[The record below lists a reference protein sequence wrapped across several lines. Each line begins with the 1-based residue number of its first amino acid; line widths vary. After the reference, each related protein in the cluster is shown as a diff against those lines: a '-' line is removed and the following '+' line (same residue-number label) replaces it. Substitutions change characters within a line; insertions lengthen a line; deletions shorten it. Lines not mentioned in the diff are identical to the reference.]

1 MNKILLIFSGLVCL
15 NAAAQEHYSGIN
27 TSQRTGIINAGVNP
41 AELMNIGSK
50 YDIHVISASVKASNS
65 ELGFSDFIGGGDFAD
80 KLFTGNTSVD
90 LRLDG
95 EITGPGIAWK
105 MDRWAFAFTTKAYA
119 KLDLVDVDSNL
130 GDALTNSII
139 DSFISGESFI
149 NSNNNQRLNGT
160 SWGEIAFSGATGL
173 YEDSEHKF
181 NVGAS
186 LKLLFPGSYANFGA
200 DQFNGKITNDFGE
213 VTLTDAQANL
223 NVAYSGN
230 LGDDFSHFSD
240 YAKSLFGKPN
250 GVAVDIG
257 VNYRWK
263 DSDDQHY
270 KLNVGAAVRNIGG
283 MTFKSSNNS
292 ETNYVLSVQGTDSLN
307 LNQFQNAKSLREVET
322 ILLAS
327 GFLNK
332 TVSEKKSF
340 KVKLPTLFS
349 VYADV
354 KIVPSFYVTAFTQL
368 KMRKDDENGQ
378 IAGQNIFS
386 LTPRYTVQNYEVY
399 LPLSQSEFSGF
410 ATGVG
415 FRAYGFFIGS
425 GSIITALIN
434 DSKQADAYI
443 GYSFQLD

>member
-1 MNKILLIFSGLVCL
+1 MLCVNV
-15 NAAAQEHYSGIN
+15 AAQEHYSGIN
-27 TSQRTGIINAGVNP
+27 TSQRTGIINAGINP
-41 AELMNIGSK
+41 AELMNLDSK

-65 ELGFSDFIGGGDFAD
+65 ELGFSDLVGGGDFSD

-105 MDRWAFAFTTKAYA
+105 MEKWAFAFTTKAYA

-130 GDALTNSII
+130 GDALTSSIV

-149 NSNNNQRLNGT
+149 NSPNNQRLSGT
-160 SWGEIAFSGATGL
+160 SWGEIAFSGATNL

-181 NVGAS
+181 NIGAS

-200 DQFNGKITNDFGE
+200 DSFTGKITNEFGE

-250 GVAVDIG
+250 GVAADIG
-257 VNYRWK
+257 LNYQWK
-263 DSDDQHY
+263 DADERKY
-270 KLNVGAAVRNIGG
+270 KLNVGMAVRNIGG

-292 ETNYVLSVQGTDSLN
+292 ETNYVLSVQGTDTLN

-332 TVSEKKSF
+332 TANDKKSF

-349 VYADV
+349 AYADV

-378 IAGQNIFS
+378 VAGQNIFS
-386 LTPRYTVQNYEVY
+386 LTPRYTLQNYEVY

-410 ATGVG
+410 ATGLG

-434 DSKQADAYI
+434 DAKQADAYI

>member
-1 MNKILLIFSGLVCL
+1 MNKILLIFSGLLCWSV
-15 NAAAQEHYSGIN
+15 AAQEHYSGIN
-27 TSQRTGIINAGVNP
+27 TSQRGGIINAGVNP
-41 AELMNIGSK
+41 AELMNLGSK
-50 YDIHVISASVKASNS
+50 YDIHIISASIKASNS
-65 ELGFSDFIGGGDFAD
+65 ELGFSDLVGGGNFSD

-95 EITGPGIAWK
+95 EITGPGIAWR
-105 MDRWAFAFTTKAYA
+105 MNRWAFAFTTKAYA

-130 GDALTNSII
+130 GDALTSSIV
-139 DSFISGESFI
+139 DSFISGQSLI
-149 NSNNNQRLNGT
+149 NNPNNQRLNGT
-160 SWGEIAFSGATGL
+160 SWGEIAFSSATTL
-173 YEDSEHKF
+173 YEDDQHKF
-181 NVGAS
+181 NLGAS

-200 DQFNGKITNDFGE
+200 DSFTGTITNEFGE
-213 VTLTDAQANL
+213 ISLTDAQANL
-223 NVAYSGN
+223 NLAYSGN
-230 LGDDFSHFSD
+230 LGDDFSQFGD
-240 YAKSLFGKPN
+240 YASSLFGKPN
-250 GVAVDIG
+250 GVAADIG
-257 VNYRWK
+257 INYQWK
-263 DSDDQHY
+263 DAEEKKY

-292 ETNYVLSVQGTDSLN
+292 DTNYVLSVQGTDTLN

-332 TVSEKKSF
+332 TVNEKKSF
-340 KVKLPTLFS
+340 KVKLPTYFTA
-349 VYADV
+349 YADV
-354 KIVPSFYVTAFTQL
+354 KIVPTFYVTAFTQL

-386 LTPRYTVQNYEVY
+386 LTPRYTTQNYEVY
-399 LPLSQSEFSGF
+399 LPLSSSEFSGF

-425 GSIITALIN
+425 GSIITALIS
-434 DSKQADAYI
+434 DAKQADAYI